1 MAPTPS
7 KEVIN
12 IGGVAANVYS
22 LPGATETSTPVAVL
36 FFLHGRTQR
45 ATDYEW
51 VAYSTIRPVPVVFL
65 LLPFWPHSYD
75 RNLAEGYPHCAQAD
89 SNVSVRIL

>member
-51 VAYSTIRPVPVVFL
+51 VAYSTLDRTNELRGKAGKQGQDLIVVL
-65 LLPFWPHSYD
+65 L
-75 RNLAEGYPHCAQAD
+75 
-89 SNVSVRIL
+89 VRYNQIALDVHVTCR